1 MFTQL
6 DLFGDLPAPEKPS
19 NPSQRIEKKSTA
31 KSGTAGSSV
40 QATQTQLSMGL
51 PDDVFPE
58 PSQAWPRQE
67 ESPNSETTEELQPAS
82 AEQIET
88 SVDSLEKEAVAET
101 ATQPVADT
109 KEQPQAENSPFEAGQ
124 TAVET
129 DPGHNGPSPTTFF
142 GEIPS
147 ESKAEKGRRYYI
159 QTEIPADPPLA
170 AKPPGPEILM
180 AGLDTSRNTAQES
193 RPKYIQTEIP
203 SDPIEPPA
211 LSVDPPLADEPVAKG
226 LVTSPE
232 NPSSASI
239 AGLQAPSVATEEKK
253 EAKRPE
259 IPAEALRRTRPLM
272 PPKVILAD
280 PALETSSD
288 VHGEEDKVTKKDPP
302 VLKEPAIAIS
312 VATAEKPEE
321 KEEGIVSKVIAA
333 DQPPA
338 DLPLPDPLTAV
349 ATEVEAVQ
357 ASTRRKK
364 VVKESLNDGPST
376 SVPPDDQ
383 LNAKQYYSIGEVAAM
398 FSVKA
403 SLLRYWESEF
413 DVLKLR
419 KNRKGDRFFRP
430 DDIRSLQLIHH
441 LLKEKKYTIEG
452 AREYMRNAGK
462 MKEKFE
468 TIETLQRI
476 RQFLVE
482 MRNGLQIE
490 RLQDTQ

>member
-1 MFTQL
+1 
-6 DLFGDLPAPEKPS
+6 
-19 NPSQRIEKKSTA
+19 
-31 KSGTAGSSV
+31 
-40 QATQTQLSMGL
+40 
-51 PDDVFPE
+51 
-58 PSQAWPRQE
+58 
-67 ESPNSETTEELQPAS
+67 
-82 AEQIET
+82 
-88 SVDSLEKEAVAET
+88 
-101 ATQPVADT
+101 
-109 KEQPQAENSPFEAGQ
+109 
-124 TAVET
+124 
-129 DPGHNGPSPTTFF
+129 
-142 GEIPS
+142 
-147 ESKAEKGRRYYI
+147 
-159 QTEIPADPPLA
+159 
-170 AKPPGPEILM
+170 
-180 AGLDTSRNTAQES
+180 
-193 RPKYIQTEIP
+193 
-203 SDPIEPPA
+203 
-211 LSVDPPLADEPVAKG
+211 
-226 LVTSPE
+226 
-232 NPSSASI
+232 
-239 AGLQAPSVATEEKK
+239 
-253 EAKRPE
+253 
-259 IPAEALRRTRPLM
+259 M

-280 PALETSSD
+280 PALETSTD
-288 VHGEEDKVTKKDPP
+288 VTGEKDNVTEKDPP
-302 VLKEPAIAIS
+302 VLKEPAVVIPA
-312 VATAEKPEE
+312 ATAEKPEE
-321 KEEGIVSKVIAA
+321 KEESIVSEIISA

-338 DLPLPDPLTAV
+338 DLPFSDPLTAV

-357 ASTRRKK
+357 ASTSRKR
-364 VVKESLNDGPST
+364 VVKESLNDSPT
-376 SVPPDDQ
+376 SGVPPDDQ

>member
-19 NPSQRIEKKSTA
+19 NPSQRTEKKSTA
-31 KSGTAGSSV
+31 KSGNAGSSV
-40 QATQTQLSMGL
+40 QATQAQLSMGL
-51 PDDVFPE
+51 PDEVFPE
-58 PSQAWPRQE
+58 PSQDWSRQE
-67 ESPNSETTEELQPAS
+67 VAAENELPEELQPAS
-82 AEQIET
+82 TEQSET
-88 SVDSLEKEAVAET
+88 IVDGLEQDLVAET
-101 ATQPVADT
+101 APQPVAGT
-109 KEQPQAENSPFEAGQ
+109 EGQPQAEAPPFEADQ
-124 TAVET
+124 TAVKT
-129 DPGHNGPSPTTFF
+129 DSRLNKPGPTTIY
-142 GEIPS
+142 GDIPT

-159 QTEIPADPPLA
+159 QTEIPADPPLTS
-170 AKPPGPEILM
+170 KPPGPEALM
-180 AGLDTSRNTAQES
+180 AGLVTSRNTAQES

-203 SDPIEPPA
+203 SDPIEPPS
-211 LSVDPPLADEPVAKG
+211 LSVDPPLRNEPVSERS
-226 LVTSPE
+226 VTPQETPSPT
-232 NPSSASI
+232 SI
-239 AGLQAPSVATEEKK
+239 AGAQAPSAATEEKQ

-280 PALETSSD
+280 PALETSTD
-288 VHGEEDKVTKKDPP
+288 VTGEKDNVTEKDPP
-302 VLKEPAIAIS
+302 VLKEPAVVIPA
-312 VATAEKPEE
+312 ATAEKPEE
-321 KEEGIVSKVIAA
+321 KEESIVSEIISA

-338 DLPLPDPLTAV
+338 DLPFSDPLTAV

-357 ASTRRKK
+357 ASTRRKR
-364 VVKESLNDGPST
+364 VVKESLNDSPT
-376 SVPPDDQ
+376 SGVPPDDQ